1 MNYKSKLHAI
11 KAFIFDYDGVVT
23 DGFLL
28 VSNKDNVFRSGN
40 VKDGYAIQYAIRKG
54 YEIAIISGGN
64 GDSILSRMEMLGV
77 KDVFTGSSNKKEIFF
92 DYLKEK
98 GFKSEEV
105 LFMGDDIPDYDLM
118 VEAGVGTCPADA
130 VEEIKS
136 VADYISHKNGG
147 HGCVR
152 DVIEQVMRLHDQWF
166 HDEGKSW

>member
-92 DYLKEK
+92 NYLKDK

-166 HDEGKSW
+166 HEESKSW